1 LKSHFKKVPLK
12 DNKKLQN
19 MTSMSAPLT
28 CPCNNNSHTYPS
40 RFALSQHKKSK
51 SHIAWVNGE
60 ELRELKIT
68 LTQTANEN
76 IKKDHENKN
85 KDDESKKKD
94 DESKNEI
101 IKHLNEIL
109 MLRKQK
115 DDEILMLRKQKD
127 NEILM
132 LRKQKDDEIL
142 MLRTQLDGFHKLANK
157 SMDGLE
163 SHALPNDTFKR
174 FSQIPK

>member
-1 LKSHFKKVPLK
+1 
-12 DNKKLQN
+12 
-19 MTSMSAPLT
+19 MTSMSALLT
-28 CPCNNNSHTYPS
+28 CPCNNNTRTYPS
-40 RFALSQHKKSK
+40 RVALKIHKKSK

-85 KDDESKKKD
+85 KDDESKKKE

-127 NEILM
+127 DEILM
-132 LRKQKDDEIL
+132 IHTQKADEILKKDDEIM

-163 SHALPNDTFKR
+163 SHALPE
-174 FSQIPK
+174 

>member
-1 LKSHFKKVPLK
+1 MKSHFKEVPLK
-12 DNKKLQN
+12 DNKKLQS
-19 MTSMSAPLT
+19 MTSMSALLT
-28 CPCNNNSHTYPS
+28 CPCNNNTRTYPS
-40 RFALSQHKKSK
+40 RVALKIHKKSK

-85 KDDESKKKD
+85 KDDESKKKE

-115 DDEILMLRKQKD
+115 DDEILMIHTQKAD
-127 NEILM
+127 EIL
-132 LRKQKDDEIL
+132 KKDDEIM

-163 SHALPNDTFKR
+163 SHALPE
-174 FSQIPK
+174 

>member
-1 LKSHFKKVPLK
+1 
-12 DNKKLQN
+12 
-19 MTSMSAPLT
+19 MTSMSALLT
-28 CPCNNNSHTYPS
+28 CPCNNNTRTYPS
-40 RFALSQHKKSK
+40 RVALKIHKKSK

-85 KDDESKKKD
+85 KDDESKKKE

-115 DDEILMLRKQKD
+115 DDEILMIHTQKAD
-127 NEILM
+127 EIL
-132 LRKQKDDEIL
+132 KKDDEIM

-163 SHALPNDTFKR
+163 SHALPE
-174 FSQIPK
+174 